1 MNKDTSLARKRYN
14 RNSRFYDFIEFPI
27 EFLLFRH
34 WRKYLFKHIKGPR
47 VLEIGIGT
55 GKNLKYYRNDYFPV
69 AIDLSEGMLSQAKP
83 IAKSKGVSLVQM
95 DAQRLAFPDNTFDTV
110 LGTFVFCSIPDAV
123 KGLREIKRVL
133 KPDGQLLLVEHVLPK
148 NALLRFLFNLFDP
161 IMVSL
166 VGAHI
171 ARKTSDNILKAG
183 FELIWQEN
191 LLCSIFYFFMAKL
204 GENK

>member
-14 RNSRFYDFIEFPI
+14 RNSRFYDYIELPI
-27 EFLLFRH
+27 ELFLFRH
-34 WRKYLFKHIKGPR
+34 WRKNLFKHIKGPR

-55 GKNLKYYRNDYFPV
+55 GKNLKYYSNDYSPV
-69 AIDLSEGMLSQAKP
+69 AIDLSEGMLAQAKP

-95 DAQRLAFPDNTFDTV
+95 DAQRLAFLDNTFDTV
-110 LGTFVFCSIPDAV
+110 LGTFVFCSVPDAV
-123 KGLREIKRVL
+123 KGLQEIKRVL

-166 VGAHI
+166 IGAHI
-171 ARKTSDNILKAG
+171 ARRTSNNILKAG
-183 FELIWQEN
+183 FESIRQEN
-191 LLCSIFYFFMAKL
+191 LLCSIFYFFLAKP
-204 GENK
+204 GENT